1 MADCPECGASNPD
14 GAFTCGTCG
23 GFLPAGGP
31 AVEADPGPPPPTG
44 EAVAGGAQSGPPSE
58 WSPEMAGEGPSPVAP
73 PRQGYVPPTKMEGS
87 SKKVIWAAA
96 AGVVLLVGLVVVLV
110 LVLSGGGAGDPD
122 EAIQL
127 VKEYEENE
135 GFYDVDMFKDWEA
148 SGPADDM
155 LVTAVFDISYLGEE
169 YSDVSG
175 GYYQQ
180 RFEWKVNLDT
190 REVTPLVFGEELPT
204 GFP

>member
-1 MADCPECGASNPD
+1 MADCPECGADNPD

-31 AVEADPGPPPPTG
+31 AVEAEPGLPPPPG
-44 EAVAGGAQSGPPSE
+44 EVETGGAQSGPPSE
-58 WSPEMAGEGPSPVAP
+58 WRPEMIGGGPSPGAP
-73 PRQGYVPPTKMEGS
+73 PWQGYVPPTKMEES
-87 SKKVIWAAA
+87 SKKKIVAVV
-96 AGVVLLVGLVVVLV
+96 AGIVLLVGVVVILV

-127 VKEYEENE
+127 VKEYEENQ
-135 GFYDVDMFKDWEA
+135 GFYDVEMFKEWEA

-155 LVTAVFDISYLGEE
+155 LVTALFDISYLGEE

-175 GYYQQ
+175 GFYQQ
-180 RFEWKVNLDT
+180 KFEWKVNLET
-190 REVTPLVFGEELPT
+190 QEVTPLVFGEELPT

>member
-1 MADCPECGASNPD
+1 MADCPECGAGNPD

-31 AVEADPGPPPPTG
+31 AVEAELGPPPPPVDAATG
-44 EAVAGGAQSGPPSE
+44 DAPSVAPSE
-58 WSPEMAGEGPSPVAP
+58 WSPDMDGETPSPGAA
-73 PRQGYVPPTKMEGS
+73 PRQVYMPPTQMESS
-87 SKKVIWAAA
+87 SKKMIWALA
-96 AGVVLLVGLVVVLV
+96 AGGVLLVAIVVILVVVI
-110 LVLSGGGAGDPD
+110 SGGSSGDPD
-122 EAIQL
+122 EAIRL
-127 VKEYEENE
+127 VREYLEDE

-155 LVTAVFDISYLGEE
+155 TVTALFDVSYIGEE

-180 RFEWKVNLDT
+180 KLEWKVNLET

>member
-1 MADCPECGASNPD
+1 MADCPECGAGNPD
-14 GAFTCGTCG
+14 DAFTCGTCG
-23 GFLPAGGP
+23 GFLPVGGP
-31 AVEADPGPPPPTG
+31 AVEAEPGPPPPSGDAATG
-44 EAVAGGAQSGPPSE
+44 DAPSGAPSE
-58 WSPEMAGEGPSPVAP
+58 WSPDMAEETPSPGTAP
-73 PRQGYVPPTKMEGS
+73 QQAYIPPTKMESS
-87 SKKVIWAAA
+87 SKKVIWAIA
-96 AGVVLLVGLVVVLV
+96 AGVGLLVIIGVVLFV
-110 LVLSGGGAGDPD
+110 VMSGGSGDPD

-127 VKEYEENE
+127 VKEYEENQ
-135 GFYDVDMFKDWEA
+135 GFYDIDMFKDWEA

-155 LVTAVFDISYLGEE
+155 KVTALFDISYIGEE

-180 RFEWKVNLDT
+180 KFEWKVNLET

>member
-1 MADCPECGASNPD
+1 MADCPECGAGNPD

-31 AVEADPGPPPPTG
+31 AVEAGPGPLPPPG
-44 EAVAGGAQSGPPSE
+44 DAAAGDAPSGAASE
-58 WSPEMAGEGPSPVAP
+58 WSPDMARETPSPEAA
-73 PRQGYVPPTKMEGS
+73 PRQAYIPPTQMESS
-87 SKKVIWAAA
+87 SKKVIWAAV
-96 AGVVLLVGLVVVLV
+96 AGGALLIAIVVVLV
-110 LVLSGGGAGDPD
+110 VVLSGGGSGDPD

-135 GFYDVDMFKDWEA
+135 GFYDIAMFKDWEA

-155 LVTAVFDISYLGEE
+155 LVTALFDISYIGEE

-180 RFEWKVNLDT
+180 KFEWKVNLET